1 MKFFKRPVRALAAVD
16 STATEVGGH
25 ARLKAAL
32 AARDEAQRSVAEAR
46 ETLERLQSVIT
57 AGDEAARAAADGTR
71 KAAEFRKQ
79 WARSGCKFED
89 TRELHSLEDAAQEA
103 ARAAERAAADSVA
116 VSKELARAQAAIQ
129 SAQLDVRSR
138 EKDIAAERGARLVAE
153 QAQRVLLEDLLE
165 SAARTRRLRY
175 RAKALL
181 RAVQPGQ
188 FEDQSAASSAAA
200 SVVEDAINAARVE
213 DWERERSAAADHDF
227 VQGRRGA
234 DEAAFETE
242 VAAFRARAKAFET

>member
-1 MKFFKRPVRALAAVD
+1 VSLFGKRASLSVV
-16 STATEVGGH
+16 EVGK
-25 ARLKAAL
+25 LKAAL
-32 AARDEAQRSVAEAR
+32 AARDQAQQSVLDAR
-46 ETLERLQSVIT
+46 ATLERLESIVKLSND
-57 AGDEAARAAADGTR
+57 ASRAAADATR
-71 KAAEFRKQ
+71 AANDFRASWVRNGCQYAASLELKALEDVAAEK
-79 WARSGCKFED
+79 S
-89 TRELHSLEDAAQEA
+89 RE
-103 ARAAERAAADSVA
+103 AERAAVNGDAVA
-116 VSKELARAQAAIQ
+116 LQLARARDLVQY
-129 SAQLDVRSR
+129 AQGELRSR
-138 EKDIAAERGARLVAE
+138 EKDIAAERGAQLVAE
-153 QAQRVLLEDLLE
+153 QAQQELLEDLLQ

-234 DEAAFETE
+234 DEAAFEAE
-242 VAAFRARAKAFET
+242 VRAFRARAVAIES